1 MEHLLTKT
9 VGVIGAGSIV
19 PFHLSAL
26 IDAGFSI
33 DSIASRPGSEKAA
46 ALNERF
52 QPTFRAE
59 SALEVIT
66 RNPDALVIASDVAS
80 LPMLLAEAL
89 KGTSKILIEK
99 PVSYSA
105 DAIRSLMGFR
115 DEDVL
120 VGYNRRFYSSVEAA
134 TRFVAANG
142 GATFQ
147 ATIAEASSNPFLTSE
162 QKRNTLLANSVHV
175 LDLLQ
180 AVFGRFSMIA
190 NIVAQDA
197 TPNAESLAAAEA
209 AIAKGE
215 TPKITEGMLARL
227 VNVVSETGNIGNINL
242 YFGAPANFA
251 IDIYAQGRFAQMRPL
266 ENFIEYDGISVHEP
280 SAEVP
285 IRTYRPRPVEPA
297 FAIAQRDLDLKPGF
311 LQQARALHA
320 MTEGIGVSSLPAGA
334 SLADALS
341 VLELAERIAQGK

>member
-1 MEHLLTKT
+1 MSKT

-19 PFHLSAL
+19 PFH
-26 IDAGFSI
+26 IDALLAAGFTI
-33 DSIASRPGSEKAA
+33 DSIASRPGSEKAK
-46 ALNERF
+46 ALNDKY
-52 QPTFRAE
+52 QTVA
-59 SALEVIT
+59 SADSAHDVIA
-66 RNPDALVIASDVAS
+66 RNPDALLIASDVAS
-80 LPMLLAEAL
+80 LPQLLAEAL

-99 PVSYSA
+99 PVAYSA
-105 DAIRSLMGFR
+105 DVIRSLMGIR

-142 GATFQ
+142 GVTFQ
-147 ATIAEASSNPFLTSE
+147 ATIAEASTNAYLTAE
-162 QKRNTLLANSVHV
+162 QKHNVILTNSVHV

-180 AVFGRFSMIA
+180 AVFGRFNIVA

-197 TPNAESLAAAEA
+197 TPTDDALAARE
-209 AIAKGE
+209 
-215 TPKITEGMLARL
+215 PSKITEGMLARL
-227 VNVVSETGNIGNINL
+227 VNVVSVSGNIGNINL

-251 IDIYAQGRFAQMRPL
+251 VDIYAQGHFAQMRPL
-266 ENFIEYDGISVHEP
+266 ENFVEYDGITVHDP

-285 IRTYRPRPVEPA
+285 IRTYRPRPVDPPFE
-297 FAIAQRDLDLKPGF
+297 IAQRDVDLKPGF

-320 MTEGIGVSSLPAGA
+320 MTEGIEVSSLPAGA

-341 VLELAERIAQGK
+341 VLELAERIASGK

>member
-1 MEHLLTKT
+1 MEHLVSKT

-26 IDAGFSI
+26 VEAGFTI

-52 QPTFRAE
+52 QP
-59 SALEVIT
+59 SARVDSAHEVIA

-105 DAIRSLMGFR
+105 DVIRSLMGIR

-134 TRFVAANG
+134 TRFVFANG

-147 ATIAEASSNPFLTSE
+147 ATIAEASSNPFMTAE
-162 QKRNTLLANSVHV
+162 QKQNTLLANSVHV
-175 LDLLQ
+175 LDMLQ
-180 AVFGRFSMIA
+180 AVFGRFNMIT

-197 TPNAESLAAAEA
+197 TPNAEALAAAKA
-209 AIAKGE
+209 SGE
-215 TPKITEGMLARL
+215 KVNVTEGMLSRL
-227 VNVVSETGNIGNINL
+227 VNVVSETGNVGNINL
-242 YFGAPANFA
+242 YFGSPANFA
-251 IDIYAQGRFAQMRPL
+251 IDIYAQGRFGQMRPL
-266 ENFIEYDGISVHEP
+266 ENFIEYDGIDVHEP
-280 SAEVP
+280 TNEVP

-297 FAIAQRDLDLKPGF
+297 FQIAQRDISLKPGF

-320 MTEGIGVSSLPAGA
+320 MTEGIGVSKLPAGA
-334 SLADALS
+334 ALADALS
-341 VLELAERIAQGK
+341 VLELAERISRGQ

>member
-1 MEHLLTKT
+1 MEHFLSKT

-19 PFHLSAL
+19 PFH
-26 IDAGFSI
+26 IDALVAAGFTI
-33 DSIASRPGSEKAA
+33 DAIASRPGSEKAA

-52 QPTFRAE
+52 QPTARAD
-59 SALEVIT
+59 SAQEVIA
-66 RNPDALVIASDVAS
+66 RNPDALLIASDVAS

-99 PVSYSA
+99 PVSYSP
-105 DAIRSLMGFR
+105 DVIRSLMGVR
-115 DEDVL
+115 DEDVI

-134 TRFVAANG
+134 TRFVNANG

-147 ATIAEASSNPFLTSE
+147 ATIAEASSNPFMTAE
-162 QKRNTLLANSVHV
+162 QKRNMLLANSVHV

-180 AVFGRFSMIA
+180 AVFGRFTMIA

-197 TPNAESLAAAEA
+197 TPNDQAIAAADV
-209 AIAKGE
+209 AKANGE
-215 TPKITEGMLARL
+215 KPQLTEGMLARL
-227 VNVVSETGNIGNINL
+227 VNVVSESGNIGNINL

-251 IDIYAQGRFAQMRPL
+251 VDIYAQGRFAQMRPL

-280 SAEVP
+280 SAEIP

-297 FAIAQRDLDLKPGF
+297 FTIAQRDLDLKPGF

-320 MTEGIGVSSLPAGA
+320 MTEGIAVSSLPAGA

>member
-1 MEHLLTKT
+1 MSKT
-9 VGVIGAGSIV
+9 VGIIGAGSIV
-19 PFHLSAL
+19 PFH
-26 IDAGFSI
+26 IDALKTAGFTI
-33 DSIASRPGSEKAA
+33 DSIASRPGSQKAA
-46 ALNERF
+46 ALNERY
-52 QPTFRAE
+52 QPTARAD
-59 SALEVIT
+59 SAHEVIA
-66 RNPDALVIASDVAS
+66 RNPDALLIASDVSS
-80 LPMLLAEAL
+80 LPQLLAEAL

-99 PVSYSA
+99 PVSYST
-105 DAIRSLMGFR
+105 DVIRSLMGIR

-134 TRFVAANG
+134 SRFVAANG

-162 QKRNTLLANSVHV
+162 EKRNTLLANSVHV

-180 AVFGRFSMIA
+180 AVFGRFNMIT

-197 TPNAESLAAAEA
+197 TPNADSLATVEP
-209 AIAKGE
+209 AKV
-215 TPKITEGMLARL
+215 TEGMLARL
-227 VNVVSETGNIGNINL
+227 VNVVSVSGNIGNINL
-242 YFGAPANFA
+242 YFGSPANFA
-251 IDIYAQGRFAQMRPL
+251 VDIYAQGRFAQMRPL
-266 ENFIEYDGISVHEP
+266 ENFIEYDGITIHEP

-297 FAIAQRDLDLKPGF
+297 FVIAQRDLELKPGF

-341 VLELAERIAQGK
+341 VLELAERIAAGK

>member
-1 MEHLLTKT
+1 MNKT

-19 PFHLSAL
+19 PFH
-26 IDAGFSI
+26 IDALLAAGFTI
-33 DSIASRPGSEKAA
+33 DSIASRPGSEKSK
-46 ALNERF
+46 ALNEKYEPVARVD
-52 QPTFRAE
+52 
-59 SALEVIT
+59 SAHEVIA
-66 RNPDALVIASDVAS
+66 RNPDALLIASEVAS
-80 LPMLLAEAL
+80 LPQLLAEAL

-99 PVSYSA
+99 PVAYSA
-105 DAIRSLMGFR
+105 DVIRSLMGVR

-147 ATIAEASSNPFLTSE
+147 ATIAEASTNPFLTAE
-162 QKRNTLLANSVHV
+162 QKHNILLANSVHV

-180 AVFGRFSMIA
+180 AVFGRFNIVA

-197 TPNAESLAAAEA
+197 TPAENPLAASE
-209 AIAKGE
+209 
-215 TPKITEGMLARL
+215 PSKITEGMLARL
-227 VNVVSETGNIGNINL
+227 VNVVSVNGNIGNINL

-251 IDIYAQGRFAQMRPL
+251 VDIYSQGHFAQLRPI
-266 ENFIEYDGISVHEP
+266 ENFIEYDGITIHEP
-280 SAEVP
+280 NADVP
-285 IRTYRPRPVEPA
+285 IRTYRPRLVNPA
-297 FAIAQRDLDLKPGF
+297 FEIAQRDIDLKPGF

-341 VLELAERIAQGK
+341 VLELAQRIAAGK